1 MEIIMLKIIYY
12 ALFIIG
18 FSTIGV
24 FILEIFDRII
34 LAIIRRLKIYPML
47 VDFIIERSRK
57 RKYKN
62 Q

>member
-1 MEIIMLKIIYY
+1 MEIMMLKIIYY

-18 FSTIGV
+18 FSIIGV